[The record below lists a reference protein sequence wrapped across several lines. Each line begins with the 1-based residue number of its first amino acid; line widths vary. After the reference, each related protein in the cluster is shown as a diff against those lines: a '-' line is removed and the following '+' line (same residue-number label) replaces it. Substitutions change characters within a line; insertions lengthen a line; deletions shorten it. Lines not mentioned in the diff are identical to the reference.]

1 MFNIKEKLKEF
12 IKSCDEVSQKD
23 SGIDLIIA
31 LDELNKR
38 EQEIIA
44 EFERL
49 NNQIKREIDSTEKIE
64 EGYIE
69 SLASERKL
77 KEELD
82 LLNIELSNTK
92 TLLASAEKAL
102 EDRDKTSIKISI
114 KDDNVIGFIYYR
126 LKNVH
131 NENPNVDYMI
141 NLNELQQKIKRV
153 IINQNQTP

>member
-1 MFNIKEKLKEF
+1 MFDIRKCFEEMKQYT
-12 IKSCDEVSQKD
+12 KSRIGSENAKA
-23 SGIDLIIA
+23 DL
-31 LDELNKR
+31 

-49 NNQIKREIDSTEKIE
+49 NKSDKLLQVLSNRLTEVT
-64 EGYIE
+64 E
-69 SLASERKL
+69 SENKL
-77 KEELD
+77 SKELG
-82 LLNIELSNTK
+82 LLNIELSSTK
-92 TLLASAEKAL
+92 TLLASSEKAL

>member
-1 MFNIKEKLKEF
+1 MFDIRKCFEEIKQYT
-12 IKSCDEVSQKD
+12 KSRVGLESAKADLEQK
-23 SGIDLIIA
+23 
-31 LDELNKR
+31 
-38 EQEIIA
+38 IIA
-44 EFERL
+44 EFEGL
-49 NNQIKREIDSTEKIE
+49 KRNEEISNKAINTYRENYENLHKGYTEI
-64 EGYIE
+64 
-69 SLASERKL
+69 SQ
-77 KEELD
+77 ELG